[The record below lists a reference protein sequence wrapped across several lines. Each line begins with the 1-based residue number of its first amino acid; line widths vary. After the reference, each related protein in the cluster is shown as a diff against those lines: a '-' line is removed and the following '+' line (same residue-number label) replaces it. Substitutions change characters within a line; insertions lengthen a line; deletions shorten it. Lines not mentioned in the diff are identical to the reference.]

1 MKKIARLR
9 GMQDISPIETNKIN
23 FVENSFNE
31 ISKSFGYQEVRFPII
46 ESTDLFK
53 RSVGDQTDIV
63 NKEMFTFESKSG
75 KSLTL
80 RPEGTAGCM
89 RMAIE
94 MGLLDAGQQRLSYKG
109 PMFRYE
115 RPQKGRTRQFQQLS
129 LEAYGFNDCAIDL
142 EMLEI
147 SNLLFER
154 LSVKKKMTLEI
165 NSIGSQNDQQEYSK
179 KLKDYFSKYK
189 KELDEDSLKRL
200 EKNPLRILDS
210 KNQELENLI
219 KGAPKINQSISKE
232 SQENFTL
239 LKRYLSDL
247 KIEYQENPRLVRGLD
262 YYNDLVFEWKSNS
275 IGSQDTICGGGR
287 YDKLLSLYGAV
298 TEVPACGFGFGDCVI
313 VELLK
318 DKGLLPNI
326 PKSVEFVVAA
336 FNESMQGKAMKTASL
351 IRAGGAEVDMLLEP
365 KKKVANT
372 FDYANRVGAR
382 YIVFVA
388 PQEWENDMV
397 RIKDLRADYTDKD
410 EEKQIDVKIS
420 DLGRA
425 LEVLRAHEAS
435 VGAANKMG
443 SMTVS

>member
-9 GMQDISPIETNKIN
+9 GMQDISPIETNKVN

-129 LEAYGFNDCAIDL
+129 LEAYGFNDCAIDI
-142 EMLEI
+142 EMLEV

-154 LSVKKKMTLEI
+154 LSVKRKMTLEI

-219 KGAPKINQSISKE
+219 KGAPNINQSISKE

-287 YDKLLSLYGAV
+287 YDSLSKIIGGREANAIGLSIGLERLCLLVEDSKTINTKSLLIVSLEDSFFLDGMKLASSLREKLQNFSIQFSGKEKNLKNILKKANKKNTDFMVIIGRQEIKNNSFTLKKLSM
-298 TEVPACGFGFGDCVI
+298 
-313 VELLK
+313 
-318 DKGLLPNI
+318 
-326 PKSVEFVVAA
+326 
-336 FNESMQGKAMKTASL
+336 NEEMKIDNFDS
-351 IRAGGAEVDMLLEP
+351 LLENL
-365 KKKVANT
+365 K
-372 FDYANRVGAR
+372 
-382 YIVFVA
+382 
-388 PQEWENDMV
+388 
-397 RIKDLRADYTDKD
+397 
-410 EEKQIDVKIS
+410 
-420 DLGRA
+420 
-425 LEVLRAHEAS
+425 
-435 VGAANKMG
+435 
-443 SMTVS
+443 

>member
-9 GMQDISPIETNKIN
+9 GMQDMSPIETNKIN

-129 LEAYGFNDCAIDL
+129 LEAYGFNDCAIDI

-147 SNLLFER
+147 SNLLFEG

-165 NSIGSQNDQQEYSK
+165 NSIGSQNDQQEYSQ

-219 KGAPKINQSISKE
+219 KGAPNINQSISKE
-232 SQENFTL
+232 SQENFAL

-262 YYNDLVFEWKSNS
+262 YYNDLVFEWKSNL
-275 IGSQDTICGGGR
+275 IGSQDTVCGGGR
-287 YDKLLSLYGAV
+287 YDSLSKIIGGREANAIGLSIGLERLCLLVEDSKAINTKSLLIVSLEDSFFLDGMKLASSLRENLQNFSIQFSGKEKNLKTILKKANKKNTDFMVIIGRQEIENNSFTLKKLS
-298 TEVPACGFGFGDCVI
+298 I
-313 VELLK
+313 
-318 DKGLLPNI
+318 
-326 PKSVEFVVAA
+326 
-336 FNESMQGKAMKTASL
+336 NEEMKIDNFDS
-351 IRAGGAEVDMLLEP
+351 LLE
-365 KKKVANT
+365 N
-372 FDYANRVGAR
+372 
-382 YIVFVA
+382 
-388 PQEWENDMV
+388 
-397 RIKDLRADYTDKD
+397 L
-410 EEKQIDVKIS
+410 KQI
-420 DLGRA
+420 
-425 LEVLRAHEAS
+425 
-435 VGAANKMG
+435 
-443 SMTVS
+443 

>member
-23 FVENSFNE
+23 FVENCFNE
-31 ISKSFGYQEVRFPII
+31 ISKGFGYQEVRFPII

-129 LEAYGFNDCAIDL
+129 LEAYGFNDCAIDI

-147 SNLLFER
+147 SNLLFEG

-165 NSIGSQNDQQEYSK
+165 NSIGSQNDQQEYSQ

-219 KGAPKINQSISKE
+219 KGAPNINQSISKE
-232 SQENFTL
+232 SQENFAL

-247 KIEYQENPRLVRGLD
+247 KIEYQENSRLVRGLD
-262 YYNDLVFEWKSNS
+262 YYNDLVFEWKSNL
-275 IGSQDTICGGGR
+275 IGSQDTVCGGGR
-287 YDKLLSLYGAV
+287 YDSLSKIIGGREANAIGLSIGLERLCLLVEDSKAINTKSLLIVSLEDSFFLDGMKLASSLRENLQNFSIQFSGKEKNLKTILKKANKKNIDFMVIIGRQEIKNNSFTLKKLSM
-298 TEVPACGFGFGDCVI
+298 
-313 VELLK
+313 
-318 DKGLLPNI
+318 
-326 PKSVEFVVAA
+326 
-336 FNESMQGKAMKTASL
+336 NEEMKIANFDS
-351 IRAGGAEVDMLLEP
+351 LLENL
-365 KKKVANT
+365 K
-372 FDYANRVGAR
+372 
-382 YIVFVA
+382 
-388 PQEWENDMV
+388 
-397 RIKDLRADYTDKD
+397 
-410 EEKQIDVKIS
+410 
-420 DLGRA
+420 
-425 LEVLRAHEAS
+425 
-435 VGAANKMG
+435 
-443 SMTVS
+443 